1 MYSPELCG
9 IIDDDVD
16 GVQKAAA
23 SSLLDAN
30 AMLIKRGIQAYPI
43 IFSTEYHF
51 LRFSMDT
58 IEQRRHIRS
67 IIVLLGSHRTNRQ
80 SSLVDSTMV
89 DGQTFTSSHLTY
101 PQPLSTKI

>member
-30 AMLIKRGIQAYPI
+30 AMLIKRGIQGYPI
-43 IFSTEYHF
+43 LCTAKNHF
-51 LRFSMDT
+51 LRFLMDT

-67 IIVLLGSHRTNRQ
+67 IIV
-80 SSLVDSTMV
+80 
-89 DGQTFTSSHLTY
+89 
-101 PQPLSTKI
+101 

>member
-30 AMLIKRGIQAYPI
+30 AMLIKRGIQGYPI

-67 IIVLLGSHRTNRQ
+67 IFV
-80 SSLVDSTMV
+80 
-89 DGQTFTSSHLTY
+89 
-101 PQPLSTKI
+101 